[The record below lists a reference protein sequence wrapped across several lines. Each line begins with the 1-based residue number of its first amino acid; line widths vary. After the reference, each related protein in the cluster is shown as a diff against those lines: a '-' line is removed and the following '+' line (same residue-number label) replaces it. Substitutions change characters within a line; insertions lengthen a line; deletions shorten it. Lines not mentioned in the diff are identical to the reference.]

1 MARKLYLEQQLKNK
15 VTDDVVKKVYAD
27 YTDKYKG
34 QKEVKARHI
43 LVDDEKV
50 ANEAIEQL
58 KGCEAHST
66 VILSQVDSDV
76 YRKIGMNLTCE
87 PRYQTKKLYHK

>member
-1 MARKLYLEQQLKNK
+1 MFAESDAVAVFAALECCDEAEKA
-15 VTDDVVKKVYAD
+15 KKALD
-27 YTDKYKG
+27 S
-34 QKEVKARHI
+34 
-43 LVDDEKV
+43 
-50 ANEAIEQL
+50 IELL

-66 VILSQVDSDV
+66 VILSQVDADV